1 MTLSTH
7 CINNIKV
14 LNIIGDLNSVTA
26 GEAEIK
32 LTQLIMGGNKKMV
45 VNLDQLNYISSAGLR
60 VFLMA
65 NKLIKKKDGVLRI
78 CCLNN
83 TVKEVFEISGFH
95 MIFSIFDSESEALE
109 GI

>member
-14 LNIIGDLNSVTA
+14 LSIIGDLNSVTA

-45 VNLDQLNYISSAGLR
+45 VNLDQLNYIPLR
-60 VFLMA
+60 R
-65 NKLIKKKDGVLRI
+65 ISLRI
-78 CCLNN
+78 
-83 TVKEVFEISGFH
+83 
-95 MIFSIFDSESEALE
+95 SILD
-109 GI
+109 